1 MKKCVYSISRSQND
15 TRVHLNRCLKTKARL
30 GGNKMVK
37 IVKALSEG
45 KKRTPIQDAEKI
57 KQSITNLDYR
67 LESTGDMTAE
77 IWNCLQDATAQLDKA
92 IEWMRTLPAF
102 E

>member
-1 MKKCVYSISRSQND
+1 MRKYNTIHSHQKRKM
-15 TRVHLNRCLKTKARL
+15 HLNRCLKTKTQS
-30 GGNKMVK
+30 GGTKMVK
-37 IVKALSEG
+37 IVRIMAEG
-45 KKRTPIQDAEKI
+45 KKLTPIQDAEKI
-57 KQSITNLDYR
+57 KKAIADLDYR

-92 IEWMRTLPAF
+92 IEWMHPLPAF

>member
-1 MKKCVYSISRSQND
+1 MKKFVYSISRSQND
-15 TRVHLNRCLKTKARL
+15 TRFRLNRCLKTKARL

-37 IVKALSEG
+37 IVKVLSEG

-57 KQSITNLDYR
+57 KQSIADLDYQ

-77 IWNCLQDATAQLDKA
+77 IWNCLHDATTQLDKA